1 LNPESNEREACSE
14 SLFCINN
21 TSGSLVPSDNLF
33 LYCLFCPFEEREY
46 KLQLVIYILDYLGDK
61 IQDINVDI
69 CGEGCSSSAMV
80 TEKEKE
86 KEQMPK

>member
-1 LNPESNEREACSE
+1 
-14 SLFCINN
+14 
-21 TSGSLVPSDNLF
+21 
-33 LYCLFCPFEEREY
+33 LFCPFEEREY